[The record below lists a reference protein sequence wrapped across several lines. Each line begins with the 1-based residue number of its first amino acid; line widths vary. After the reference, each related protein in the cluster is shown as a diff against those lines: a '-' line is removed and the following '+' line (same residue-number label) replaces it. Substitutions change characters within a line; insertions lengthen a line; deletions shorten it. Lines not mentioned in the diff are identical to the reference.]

1 MSATGWMHTL
11 RWLLG
16 RIRPN
21 FWFKWLGTSAYMTV
35 FFTAYI
41 YLLKNPSGPVTV
53 MPLTTLDEWISFDP
67 WALSVYVSLWVY
79 VSLPPA
85 LMQTRAEIID
95 FGMRIGSLCLT
106 GLIIFYIWPNAV
118 PPADIDW
125 ARYPGGST
133 LQGVD
138 AAGNAC
144 PSLHVATAVFSCL
157 WLEWTTPR
165 TSKGQW
171 FRWISVIWCVA
182 IAYSTMA
189 TKQHV
194 AIDVACG
201 ALLGGM
207 MAVLT
212 RPAKLSPMPAL
223 EMRTT

>member
-1 MSATGWMHTL
+1 MHTL
-11 RWLLG
+11 HWLLG

-53 MPLTTLDEWISFDP
+53 MPLTTIDDWIPFDP
-67 WALSVYVSLWVY
+67 WALTIYVSLWVY

-85 LMQTRAEIID
+85 LMHTRAEIID
-95 FGMRIGSLCLT
+95 FGMRIGSLCIT
-106 GLIIFYIWPNAV
+106 GLLIFYVWPNAV
-118 PPADIDW
+118 PPVDIDW
-125 ARYPGGST
+125 AQYPGASI
-133 LQGVD
+133 LKGVD

-144 PSLHVATAVFSCL
+144 PSLHVATAVFACL

-165 TSKGQW
+165 TPKGQW

-207 MAVLT
+207 MALLT
-212 RPAKLSPMPAL
+212 RPAKLRPMAAL
-223 EMRTT
+223 EMPST